1 MNHVLSSIIGIA
13 KDNKIS
19 KVILFGSRARGDYT
33 ESSDYDIAFI
43 SAESP
48 YEIRSKILDAVD
60 ELDTLYKIDIVFLQ
74 DLQGEDDLTQN
85 IVREGVVL
93 MDKFQ
98 YKLQNFER
106 ALLRLKESIA
116 DFDKMKNMSVR
127 DGAIQRFEFTTELSW
142 KTMREYL
149 LSENVIDINSP
160 KSVLRAAFDMKL
172 IVDEAG
178 WISILN
184 DRNQTSHLYDEDNAN
199 QIFQRI
205 CEQHVA
211 LFDEVIVKLKRI

>member
-172 IVDEAG
+172 IVDEEG
-178 WISILN
+178 WRSILN